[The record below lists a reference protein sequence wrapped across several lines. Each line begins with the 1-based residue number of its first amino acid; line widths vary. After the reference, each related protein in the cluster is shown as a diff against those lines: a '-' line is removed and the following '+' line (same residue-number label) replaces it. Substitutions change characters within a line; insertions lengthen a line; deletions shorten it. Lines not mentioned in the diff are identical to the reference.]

1 MNDTAEVTYRK
12 RMVRVLEHIARHPD
26 DDLALDALADVAAFS
41 KFHFHRQFRAYF
53 GLSLHR
59 YVRLSRVRQAALSL
73 GLRADMSVTEIALSA
88 GFQSPDTFARAFRE
102 EFGCTP
108 SAFRKAPDW
117 SAWHAAI
124 EPHDNARKLTT
135 MVEYRLEDVSIVEL
149 DEIPILTMRHDGP
162 VEAIQSTVA
171 RFIAWRKSARLSP
184 ERSRTFTLYHGDPY
198 CDGIPTRIDLACSAP
213 ASMPSD
219 EAVEEGVIPA
229 GRYARLLVRGPHDDL
244 EHPANWLYLEW
255 LPRSGEEPRDFP
267 LLCERSKIGVQYAP
281 HEMVTEL
288 LLPLA

>member
-1 MNDTAEVTYRK
+1 MNEAAEANYRK
-12 RMVRVLEHIARHPD
+12 RMIRVLEHIAHHPD

-88 GFQSPDTFARAFRE
+88 GFQSPDAFARAFRE

-124 EPHDNARKLTT
+124 APHDNARKLTA
-135 MVEYRLEDVSIVEL
+135 MHEYRNEDVSIVEM
-149 DEIPILTMRHDGP
+149 DEIPILIMRHDGP
-162 VEAIQSTVA
+162 ATDLPHIVA
-171 RFIAWRKSARLSP
+171 RFITWRKSARLRP
-184 ERSRTFTLYHGDPY
+184 ERSRTFTLFHGDPD
-198 CDGIPTRIDLACSAP
+198 CDGGPTRIDLACCAP
-213 ASMPSD
+213 AGMGAD
-219 EAVEEGVIPA
+219 DAVEEGAIPA

-244 EHPANWLYLEW
+244 EHPANWLYLVW
-255 LPRSGEEPRDFP
+255 LPDSGEEPRDFP
-267 LLCERSKIGVQYAP
+267 LLCERSKIGGHFAP

>member
-1 MNDTAEVTYRK
+1 MNDAAEANYRK
-12 RMVRVLEHIARHPD
+12 RMIRVLEHIARHPD
-26 DDLALDALADVAAFS
+26 DDLGLDALADVAAFS

-59 YVRLSRVRQAALSL
+59 FVRLSRVRQAALSL
-73 GLRADMSVTEIALSA
+73 GLRADMSVTEISLSA
-88 GFQSPDTFARAFRE
+88 GFQSPDAFARAFRE

-124 EPHDNARKLTT
+124 APHDNARKLTA
-135 MVEYRLEDVSIVEL
+135 MHEYRNKDVSIVDV
-149 DEIPILTMRHDGP
+149 DEIPILIMRHDGP
-162 VEAIQSTVA
+162 ATDLPRTVA
-171 RFIAWRKSARLSP
+171 RFIAWRKGARLSP
-184 ERSRTFTLYHGDPY
+184 ERSRTFTLYHGDPD

-213 ASMPSD
+213 AGMAAD
-219 EAVEEGVIPA
+219 DAVENGVIPA

-244 EHPANWLYLEW
+244 EHPANWLYLDW

-267 LLCERSKIGVQYAP
+267 LLCERSRIGVQYQP

>member
-1 MNDTAEVTYRK
+1 MNETAEANYRR

-26 DDLALDALADVAAFS
+26 DNLALDALAGVAAFS
-41 KFHFHRQFRAYF
+41 KFHFHRQFCTYF

-73 GLRADMSVTEIALSA
+73 GFRRDMSVTEIALAA

-117 SAWHAAI
+117 TAWHAAI
-124 EPHDNARKLTT
+124 APHDKARKLTA
-135 MVEYRLEDVSIVEL
+135 MHEYTREDVSIVEMG
-149 DEIPILTMRHDGP
+149 EIPVLAMRHDGP
-162 VEAIQSTVA
+162 AAALPSTVA

-184 ERSRTFTLYHGDPY
+184 ERSRTFTLYQGDAE
-198 CDGIPTRIDLACSAP
+198 CDGVPTRIDLACSAP
-213 ASMPSD
+213 ATMSAD
-219 EAVEEGVIPA
+219 DTVEKGVIPA
-229 GRYARLLVRGPHDDL
+229 GRYARLQVRGPHDDL
-244 EHPANWLYLEW
+244 EHPANWLYLDW
-255 LPRSGEEPRDFP
+255 LPRSGEELRDFP
-267 LLCERSKIGVQYAP
+267 LLCERSRIGPQYQP